1 MACKS
6 STVHK
11 ITVKCIYESKTTPMH
26 ELQRVVPGD
35 VRNYVKIERMTMN
48 CTTKTALHN
57 HARKFLLTCMAN
69 VFTYN
74 TPNRQQYHEE
84 LGPTRQVYQ
93 LFTST
98 SNVAFCV
105 TDTYGYRTLANL
117 LRRLAVTAITNEL
130 VSANAKKL

>member
-1 MACKS
+1 
-6 STVHK
+6 
-11 ITVKCIYESKTTPMH
+11 MH
-26 ELQRVVPGD
+26 ELQWVAPSD
-35 VRNYVKIERMTMN
+35 VRNHVKIERMTMN

-84 LGPTRQVYQ
+84 LVPTPPVYQ

-117 LRRLAVTAITNEL
+117 LRRLAVATITNEL
-130 VSANAKKL
+130 LNAKAKKHDKCVEEWCSQDAGVCKIKTVTI

>member
-1 MACKS
+1 MPS
-6 STVHK
+6 
-11 ITVKCIYESKTTPMH
+11 
-26 ELQRVVPGD
+26 D
-35 VRNYVKIERMTMN
+35 VRNHVKTERLTMN

-57 HARKFLLTCMAN
+57 HARKLLLTCMAN

-74 TPNRQQYHEE
+74 TPNKQQYHEDFV
-84 LGPTRQVYQ
+84 PTPQVYQ

-117 LRRLAVTAITNEL
+117 LRRLAVTTITNEL
-130 VSANAKKL
+130 LSANAKALIKDV